1 MKSSEL
7 SGTGC
12 VVAHYG
18 VAVAVRLESGQEG
31 RVRVSGKTPLRVG
44 DRVVVEDST
53 LIRVTPAKG
62 VLSRR
67 DSHGRIRSVAANLD
81 ALGIVISPR
90 PESPEG
96 FVDRGLVAARAAGLD
111 ALVVINKADLGEA
124 AALRR
129 AVEERYAD
137 GVKTLLV
144 SAMSGLGLDALGVW
158 LGEGRRG
165 VFVGT
170 SGVGKSS
177 LLNALLP
184 ELDLA
189 VGEIN
194 DVSGLGRHVTST
206 ATLHRLPTGGELID
220 TPGFRDF
227 GPVEV
232 SPAELA
238 AFFPGFEEGLGRGCR
253 FRNCLHRGEP
263 DCGVKDE
270 LEAGSISPARH
281 AGYLA
286 LLAEL
291 EAIGGDRR

>member
-1 MKSSEL
+1 MKTSEL

-18 VAVAVRLESGQEG
+18 VAVAVRLEGGEEG

-44 DRVVVEDST
+44 DRVVVEDSN
-53 LIRVTPAKG
+53 LIRVTPATG

-81 ALGIVISPR
+81 ALGIVIAPR

-96 FVDRGLVAARAAGLD
+96 FVDRGLVAARAADLD
-111 ALVVINKADLGEA
+111 ALIVINKADLAEA
-124 AALRR
+124 AALRE
-129 AVEERYAD
+129 AVDERYT
-137 GVKTLLV
+137 GRVRTLLV
-144 SAMSGLGLDALGVW
+144 SAKSGLGLDALGGW

-189 VGEIN
+189 VG
-194 DVSGLGRHVTST
+194 
-206 ATLHRLPTGGELID
+206 
-220 TPGFRDF
+220 
-227 GPVEV
+227 
-232 SPAELA
+232 
-238 AFFPGFEEGLGRGCR
+238 
-253 FRNCLHRGEP
+253 
-263 DCGVKDE
+263 
-270 LEAGSISPARH
+270 
-281 AGYLA
+281 
-286 LLAEL
+286 
-291 EAIGGDRR
+291 